1 MSDPL
6 VDPLAPPTLRG
17 RAASNADPAAASDA
31 TPPPPGRDPLR
42 LRGGAL
48 QRFSR
53 QRLAELAER
62 LSQRD
67 RQIVAT
73 IAEFRLLR
81 GDQIRRLFFSQIST
95 EGARAR
101 ICRRS
106 LQMLVDAKL
115 LHRLQ
120 RRIGGTRAGS
130 SGWVYALAPAGRR
143 LVAYWQGEGLPSNR
157 GVHEPRLLFVSHT
170 LAVAELYV
178 CLVEEDR
185 AGRLELLSFEVE
197 PTRIYVSALGRTVTL
212 KPDAL
217 VQFAAGDEELLSFCE
232 IDLGTEGRGALLRK
246 CRAYIDYYRT
256 GREQAEQQ
264 TFPRV
269 VWIAPTQARAAFI
282 ANLVAELPPLA
293 RHVFACTTKEAALA
307 ALTADADVEGEWQ

>member
-1 MSDPL
+1 MSHPL
-6 VDPLAPPTLRG
+6 VDPLAPLTPRG
-17 RAASNADPAAASDA
+17 QSALDADSSAASDA
-31 TPPPPGRDPLR
+31 TPHPLGVGATQR
-42 LRGGAL
+42 LS
-48 QRFSR
+48 Q
-53 QRLAELAER
+53 QRLAELAQR
-62 LSQRD
+62 LSHRD
-67 RQIVAT
+67 RQIVA
-73 IAEFRLLR
+73 ALGELRQLR
-81 GDQIRRLFFSQIST
+81 GDQVRRLFFSEITT

-130 SGWVYALAPAGRR
+130 SGWVFALAPAGRR
-143 LVAYWQGEGLPSNR
+143 LLAYWQGEGLPSNR
-157 GVHEPRLLFVSHT
+157 GVHEPGLLFVSHT

-178 CLVEEDR
+178 CLVEAHR
-185 AGRLELLSFEVE
+185 AGRLELLSFETE
-197 PTRIYVSALGRTVTL
+197 PTRTYVSALGRTVRL

-217 VQFAAGDEELLSFCE
+217 VQIAAGDEELLSFCE

-269 VWIAPTQARAAFI
+269 VWIAPSQVRAAFI
-282 ANLVAELPPLA
+282 AILVAELPPLD
-293 RHVFACTTKEAALA
+293 RHVFTCTTKEAALA
-307 ALTADADVEGEWQ
+307 ALTADGDVEGERQ

>member
-1 MSDPL
+1 DRESPPGRARWCDSGRACPGKHRDRLVVGVLPPRGDPLPARPPPLQQRSHPRPVRLRRYRLRSPRPGDLVGLAGAEESAMSDPL

-115 LHRLQ
+115 LH
-120 RRIGGTRAGS
+120 
-130 SGWVYALAPAGRR
+130 
-143 LVAYWQGEGLPSNR
+143 
-157 GVHEPRLLFVSHT
+157 
-170 LAVAELYV
+170 
-178 CLVEEDR
+178 
-185 AGRLELLSFEVE
+185 
-197 PTRIYVSALGRTVTL
+197 
-212 KPDAL
+212 
-217 VQFAAGDEELLSFCE
+217 
-232 IDLGTEGRGALLRK
+232 
-246 CRAYIDYYRT
+246 
-256 GREQAEQQ
+256 
-264 TFPRV
+264 
-269 VWIAPTQARAAFI
+269 
-282 ANLVAELPPLA
+282 
-293 RHVFACTTKEAALA
+293 
-307 ALTADADVEGEWQ
+307 